1 MHAKYTENFLA
12 YISYSIK
19 VNYDYTIMKE
29 NHDRIL
35 TEFFQS
41 KVSDKLK
48 FRSYS

>member
-12 YISYSIK
+12 YISYSTK
-19 VNYDYTIMKE
+19 VNYDYTMKE